1 MTRRGKIARLPR
13 EIREQLNRRIQDG
26 KPGNRLVTWLNSLQK
41 VKAVLRTEFHSQ
53 PINAPNLSDWM
64 DGGYRDWLIQQE
76 TVDLL
81 HLMQDN
87 SDELTQAAN
96 RTRLS
101 DLLAHRLA
109 ARIVLLT
116 QRLDQSTA
124 DGPPDQ
130 KLLSQLCAD
139 VVALRKGDHSAER
152 LKLARDR
159 LNVEHE
165 PDSRDLG
172 RDDEEIARKWAKEHG
187 REIINK
193 RTPEELEQ
201 RYREIFGI
209 DDDYKFPTQ
218 AAPARPRHMGQSY
231 GQNPETASPATTE
244 QPEGSPPGESPS
256 DPNES
261 NQ

>member
-1 MTRRGKIARLPR
+1 MARTGKIARLPHQ
-13 EIREQLNRRIQDG
+13 IRQELNRRIQDG
-26 KPGNRLVTWLNSLQK
+26 QPGTELVTWLNSLKK
-41 VKAVLRTEFHSQ
+41 VNAVLKKQFNSQ

-109 ARIVLLT
+109 ARILLLA

-124 DGPPDQ
+124 DGPPDPR
-130 KLLSQLCAD
+130 LLAELCAN

-159 LNVEHE
+159 LEFDHE
-165 PDSRDLG
+165 SNTPDL
-172 RDDEEIARKWAKEHG
+172 EKLFPKWAEEHG
-187 REIINK
+187 YHK
-193 RTPEELEQ
+193 KHVLTPEELEEK
-201 RYREIFGI
+201 YRQIFGL
-209 DDDYKFPTQ
+209 DDPKPNPKPLNGGGAASATETINHQPSSMATEFP
-218 AAPARPRHMGQSY
+218 PA
-231 GQNPETASPATTE
+231 
-244 QPEGSPPGESPS
+244 
-256 DPNES
+256 
-261 NQ
+261 